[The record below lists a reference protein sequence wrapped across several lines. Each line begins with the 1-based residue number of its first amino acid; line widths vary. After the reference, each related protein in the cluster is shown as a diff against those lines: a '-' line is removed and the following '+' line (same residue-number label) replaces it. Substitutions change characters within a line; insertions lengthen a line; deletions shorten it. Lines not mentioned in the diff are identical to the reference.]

1 MNIIIRPSSIIGMVQ
16 APSSKSIMQRAIA
29 ASVLVRGETV
39 IQNASYCADS
49 ISAMGMAKNL
59 GVEVIENGSTLN
71 IVSSGLLT
79 GNYLNCGESGLAM
92 RMFAPIAAIQNHK
105 YQFVGEGSLRRRPVD
120 MIGDALNQLGVK
132 FSSTNGFLP
141 FWITGPLKGG
151 AVNVNGSISSQLL
164 SGLLMTL
171 PTLQED
177 SEIKVVDLKSKPY
190 ISLTLQLLET
200 FGIEISND
208 GLETFCIKGRQ
219 SYNPITYKVEGDWSG
234 ASFLMVA
241 AALCGNATVKGLNVD
256 SLQADKSIL
265 DALKLAGTELEIYE
279 DRIRVSKS
287 NLKSFTF
294 DATHC
299 PDLFPPLV
307 ALASHCIGGV
317 SRIKG
322 AGRLIHKE
330 SNRAKAIQ
338 QEMGRL
344 GIQIGLEDDEMLVK
358 GGNISGNIVS
368 SHSDHRIAMML
379 AVVALAAN
387 SPVTVLEATCV
398 AKSYPDFFDHL
409 TQLGADI
416 KQSI

>member
-1 MNIIIRPSSIIGMVQ
+1 MNIIVRPSSITGIVQ

-29 ASVLVRGETV
+29 AAVLVRGETV
-39 IQNASYCADS
+39 IHNASFCTDS
-49 ISAMGMAKNL
+49 ISALGMAKNL
-59 GVEVIENGSTLN
+59 GVEVIENGSTLK
-71 IVSSGLLT
+71 ITSSGLLT

-151 AVNVNGSISSQLL
+151 VVHVDGSISSQLL

-190 ISLTLQLLET
+190 ISLTIQLLES
-200 FGIEISND
+200 FGIEISNK

-219 SYNPITYKVEGDWSG
+219 SYKSITYEVEGDWSG

-241 AALCGNATVKGLNVD
+241 AALCGNATVTGLNID

-265 DALKLAGTELEIYE
+265 DALKLAGTELEIDE

-287 NLKSFTF
+287 NIQSFSF

-307 ALASHCIGGV
+307 ALAAYCNGV

-344 GIQIGLEDDEMLVK
+344 GVEIGFEDDEMLVK
-358 GGNISGNIVS
+358 GGSLSGNIVS

-379 AVVALAAN
+379 AVVALAAK